1 MLAVN
6 IVDSFMNS
14 LPDLLVAVLLLILA
28 FVVATLV
35 KNLVVK
41 VLKKDGIKAKL
52 ERFEKGGNGPS
63 TVDLLSK
70 GAFLL
75 VFLLFLPSVLNKLNI
90 SGVSEPI
97 TGFVSQFVNYIPLIL
112 AAGILLYI
120 GFFVANIAKELLAS
134 LLERVG
140 VNQFQQNYAPVKD
153 ENAKLS
159 NILSSIAHILILVPV
174 VIAAL
179 DILGLQS
186 ISAPATEMLNS
197 VISYIPKILIAGILI
212 YLGIFLANMIT
223 SLLNGILVGTNIDN
237 LPRQLNVKGDFKLSS
252 LISEIVKYIIIVFFT
267 LEAIKILDLAV
278 LTNVGMMIVGFIPN
292 VISALVILVGAV
304 LLANWI
310 ESLLQKNNVN
320 NTISL
325 LVKTLIFG
333 LSIVM
338 VLSQLGIA
346 PNIVEKGF
354 VIVLAGVGIAFA
366 LAFGLG
372 GKDFAKKRLEEFD
385 AKLKDPNT
393 FKNDN
398 ESTNYSNDNVN
409 NNFTNNNSDFNTD
422 LSTENKTDNNDINNT
437 NDF

>member
-6 IVDSFMNS
+6 IVDSFMSS

>member
-97 TGFVSQFVNYIPLIL
+97 TGFVSQLVNYIPLIL

-422 LSTENKTDNNDINNT
+422 LSTEDKTDNNDINNT